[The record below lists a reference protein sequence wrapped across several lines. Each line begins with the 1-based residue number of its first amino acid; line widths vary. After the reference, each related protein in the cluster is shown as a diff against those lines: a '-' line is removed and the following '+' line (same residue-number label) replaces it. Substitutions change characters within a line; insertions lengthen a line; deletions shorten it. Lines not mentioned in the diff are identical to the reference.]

1 MADVFGALSDPTR
14 RHLFQTLAS
23 SGSLTATSLSADLA
37 ISRQAV
43 SKHLG
48 ILVDAGMATS
58 TKVGRDTRFEAD
70 VTPLGDV
77 MAWVRNVES
86 QWDTRLQA
94 LSASLSE
101 KRQVDGGP
109 GD

>member
-58 TKVGRDTRFEAD
+58 TRVGRETRFEAD

-77 MAWVRNVES
+77 TAWVRSVES
-86 QWDTRLQA
+86 QWDTRLHT
-94 LSASLSE
+94 LSTSLGD
-101 KRQVDGGP
+101 KRQVERGA